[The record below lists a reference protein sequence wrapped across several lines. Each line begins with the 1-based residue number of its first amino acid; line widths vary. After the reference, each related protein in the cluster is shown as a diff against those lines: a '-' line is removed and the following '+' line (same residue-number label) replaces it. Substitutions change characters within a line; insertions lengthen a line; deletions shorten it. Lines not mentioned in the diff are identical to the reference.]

1 MSLLDNFTPDAQ
13 AKMKSF
19 WQRPEGF
26 VGALALIAGAIGVS
40 YGLFIFLPSIIIL
53 LQNALYATFLGV
65 GLFAVIFI
73 LLDKRFRTLV
83 GAMYKS
89 LMRFITGVF
98 ITIDPIGIIR
108 NHLETLE
115 TNLAKMKEQLG
126 RLKGEIKTLQ
136 FKIQENDKLM
146 QNQLKTAS
154 AAKEKGNTGVMV
166 LQTRKAGRLQNSNL
180 TLQGLLTKMEALYRV
195 LAKMSEVSELLVE
208 DVRDQISVKE
218 AEYKAIRAGYSA
230 FKSALQILNG
240 GTDDK
245 ALFDQTMQYLADD
258 LGAKVGEIENFMD
271 MSQGFLNSVDIQQGV
286 FTTEGMDM
294 LDKWEKQSES
304 LLLGDQKQQ
313 LLAEPGS
320 AAAAGASPA
329 SDAQGVPVVRRKA
342 GGSYL
347 DTAIGDDP

>member
-1 MSLLDNFTPDAQ
+1 MPMLENLTPDAQ
-13 AKMKSF
+13 NKLRSF

-26 VGALALIAGAIGVS
+26 VGMFVLLALLAAGGYA
-40 YGLFIFLPSIIIL
+40 LFVFLPAIIVL
-53 LQNALYATFLGV
+53 LQNAIHAAILGAI
-65 GLFAVIFI
+65 LFAIVFI
-73 LLDKRFRTLV
+73 LLDRRFRILV

-89 LMRFITGVF
+89 VMRFITGIF
-98 ITIDPIGIIR
+98 ITIDPIGIIK

-115 TNLAKMKEQLG
+115 AGLAKMKEQLG
-126 RLKGEIKTLQ
+126 RLKGEIKKLQ
-136 FKIQENDKLM
+136 FKIQENQQLM
-146 QNQLKTAS
+146 NNQLKTAS

-180 TLQGLLTKMEALYRV
+180 TLQELLTKMEALYRV

-218 AEYKAIRAGYSA
+218 AEYKAIRSGYSA
-230 FKSALQILNG
+230 FKSAVKILNG

-245 ALFDQTMQYLADD
+245 AIFDQTMQYLADD

-286 FTTEGMDM
+286 FSTEGMDM
-294 LDKWEKQSES
+294 LEKWEKQSES
-304 LLLGDQKQQ
+304 LLLGDQKKQ
-313 LLAEPGS
+313 LLAEPKTGNPVE
-320 AAAAGASPA
+320 AEA
-329 SDAQGVPVVRRKA
+329 VPVSRHKEGALHTR
-342 GGSYL
+342 GYL

>member
-1 MSLLDNFTPDAQ
+1 MSMLENFTPDAQ
-13 AKMKSF
+13 AKLRTF
-19 WQRPEGF
+19 WQRPEGI
-26 VGALALIAGAIGVS
+26 VGAMVMIGLLIAGS
-40 YGLFIFLPSIIIL
+40 YALFIFLPAIIL
-53 LQNALYATFLGV
+53 LLQNTLHAVILGV
-65 GLFAVIFI
+65 VLFSIVFV

-89 LMRFITGVF
+89 LMRFITGIF

-115 TNLAKMKEQLG
+115 TGLSRMQEQLG
-126 RLKGEIKTLQ
+126 RLKGEVKKLQ
-136 FKIQENDKLM
+136 FKIQENEQLM
-146 QNQLKTAS
+146 KNQLKTAS

-195 LAKMSEVSELLVE
+195 LFKMSEVSELLVE

-230 FKSALQILNG
+230 FKSALSILNG

-286 FTTEGMDM
+286 FTAEGMDM

-304 LLLGDQKQQ
+304 LLLGDQKKL
-313 LLAEPGS
+313 LLADPSQVEVVE
-320 AAAAGASPA
+320 AEA
-329 SDAQGVPVVRRKA
+329 VPVLRRKEA
-342 GGSYL
+342 SRGYL
-347 DTAIGDDP
+347 DTAIGE